1 MDVDEAIDHLYGL
14 PLDRFTAERDELARR
29 LRQEG
34 ARADGDRVKA
44 LRKPSIAAWAV
55 NRVARGDA
63 DGVRTLLASVDELR
77 EAQADAVRGDAA
89 RFRDAAEAHRVA
101 LDRLADEGVAALEEA
116 GGASATIADRVR
128 QTLQAAAQD
137 PAVRDDLAAGRL
149 TRELQPGGID
159 ALGLAGAVPVGRDAG
174 GGGSRATA
182 RRRRRAPLVM
192 VARRRRRR
200 GGGRPR
206 GAAARL
212 RRRTAAGLRR
222 RGAVARL
229 RRGKPLRPALAPRPA
244 SGGAHAM
251 RRGARS
257 SAPSPPGGAWR
268 GRRRPPRGR
277 GTRSRRLRPLS
288 PSPRRRP
295 GRPPPASVSSPGT
308 GSWTARAGARGARGR
323 GLSHGARRSPSQR
336 AARTDATRAV
346 GLTSVSSA

>member
-1 MDVDEAIDHLYGL
+1 VDVDEAIDHLYGL

-44 LRKPSIAAWAV
+44 LRKPSVAAWAV

-63 DGVRTLLASVDELR
+63 DGVHTLLASVDELR

-116 GGASATIADRVR
+116 GGASASIADRVR

-174 GGGSRATA
+174 RRRVAGDREVKAAGAARGGGAKAATKGGRPAKTSGGKAAAKDGGGAKAKGSGAKAAAREAAAPGSRPPAGERRRARDAARAAEQRAESA
-182 RRRRRAPLVM
+182 RRRLARAEE
-192 VARRRRRR
+192 
-200 GGGRPR
+200 
-206 GAAARL
+206 
-212 RRRTAAGLRR
+212 
-222 RGAVARL
+222 AVARA
-229 RRGKPLRPALAPRPA
+229 RDALEEAQA
-244 SGGAHAM
+244 AVA
-251 RRGARS
+251 A
-257 SAPSPPGGAWR
+257 AEEE
-268 GRRRPPRGR
+268 
-277 GTRSRRLRPLS
+277 
-288 PSPRRRP
+288 
-295 GRPPPASVSSPGT
+295 
-308 GSWTARAGARGARGR
+308 ARATSARERE
-323 GLSHGARRSPSQR
+323 LSG
-336 AARTDATRAV
+336 D
-346 GLTSVSSA
+346 G